1 MRHSKGSILNLIS
14 EKNAIDLKIKE
25 ADIVWRQLGDEL
37 KALEAE
43 QKGLSRKQRT
53 HRLIT
58 RGGMLEAFLQ
68 KPLLLSDEQVYAL
81 LKVIFHKP
89 EVDNLLKRM
98 IAESERKLLEDA
110 DPAGDPTE

>member
-1 MRHSKGSILNLIS
+1 MNQYHTDERNELLEQKQRN
-14 EKNAIDLKIKE
+14 E
-25 ADIVWRQLGDEL
+25 AKLRSLTFEE

-43 QKGLSRKQRT
+43 IKGLVRKQRN
-53 HRLIT
+53 HRIFT

-89 EVDNLLKRM
+89 EVDALLKRM
-98 IAESERKLLEDA
+98 IAESERKLLEGA
-110 DPAGDPTE
+110 DPYRDPTE